1 MRYELQEKPVTTQHE
16 KLGKIE
22 FLVEVP
28 QASSQEEAVTMC
40 GGTDALIAFV
50 NSQIATNA
58 KNVARAKARGFEVPK
73 DVVLTEE
80 VIAKFIAQ
88 ITEEG
93 QALAKTYTPAAD
105 TERGPSKAKKA
116 AAYDQLAAL
125 VNSGQ
130 EFTKEQLLQMLD
142 LAK

>member
-22 FLVEVP
+22 FLVEVGL
-28 QASSQEEAVTMC
+28 ATSVEEATTLC
-40 GGTDALIAFV
+40 GGADALVSFV

-73 DVVLTEE
+73 DVTLDEAT
-80 VIAKFIAQ
+80 IDRFKAQ
-88 ITEEG
+88 IAEEG
-93 QALAKTYTPAAD
+93 QQLAKSYTPATD

-116 AAYDQLAAL
+116 AAYDNLAAL
-125 VNSGQ
+125 VTSGQ
-130 EFTKEQLLQMLD
+130 EFTKEQLMELLS
-142 LAK
+142 LTK